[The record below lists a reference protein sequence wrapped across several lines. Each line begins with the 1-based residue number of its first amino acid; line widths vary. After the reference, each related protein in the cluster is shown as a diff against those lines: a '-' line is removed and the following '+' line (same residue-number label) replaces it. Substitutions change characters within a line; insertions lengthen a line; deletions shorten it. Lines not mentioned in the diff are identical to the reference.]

1 MVLNHYKESPKH
13 QESSHQLVLMNRQK
27 KIEIQSNEAQDEQ
40 ERDEFKTSEGTR
52 REGPPFPINL
62 STKTQNP
69 MVQLLLLEKRG
80 RQQREG
86 QRGPLEEMR
95 VVSGSLAPG
104 SGELVALLSLL
115 TPLTL

>member
-1 MVLNHYKESPKH
+1 
-13 QESSHQLVLMNRQK
+13 MNRQR
-27 KIEIQSNEAQDEQ
+27 KIEFQTNEAQY
-40 ERDEFKTSEGTR
+40 ERNRSEFKTPEGTR
-52 REGPPFPINL
+52 REGASFPINL

-80 RQQREG
+80 REQREG
-86 QRGPLEEMR
+86 RLEEMR

-104 SGELVALLSLL
+104 AGELAALLSLL

>member
-1 MVLNHYKESPKH
+1 
-13 QESSHQLVLMNRQK
+13 MNRQR
-27 KIEIQSNEAQDEQ
+27 KIEFQTNEAQDERNRS
-40 ERDEFKTSEGTR
+40 EYKTPEGTR

-80 RQQREG
+80 REQREG
-86 QRGPLEEMR
+86 QRGRLEEMR
-95 VVSGSLAPG
+95 VASGSLAPG
-104 SGELVALLSLL
+104 AGELAALLSLL